1 MEKLR
6 EELAKLLFDWID
18 DDGWEWWEVDK
29 DVRDHYR
36 NKTDSILSLP
46 ALREALEEAEKT
58 KKALVAV
65 LDLINNSYGVAGLH
79 FNDNVA
85 PWDSL
90 LEGGEFEEWLKDFSK
105 AIEVKDGQ
113 G

>member
-1 MEKLR
+1 MEKVR
-6 EELAKLLFDWID
+6 EELVETISHMIGYEDW
-18 DDGWEWWEVDK
+18 GDK
-29 DVRDHYR
+29 TAEDVAQD
-36 NKTDSILSLP
+36 ILSLL
-46 ALREALEEAEKT
+46 ALREALEKAEKT

-79 FNDNVA
+79 FNGNVA